1 MLKLGIGTS
10 LLCAMVAT
18 NVRADVVQTFE
29 RPGHITEA
37 SIVIDAPPEDVYA
50 FVTDYRNWTK
60 NFSDVKDVTVEG
72 GGRDNARV
80 RFKSKALGVTV
91 TVQFA
96 NEPNKAIRFKGIKGP
111 PGGRSSGEY
120 LLTPIDGGKR
130 TQVTASLY
138 MDVFG
143 PTKFV
148 IRSDK
153 LTGMRDAKL
162 RADLVDVARHFGA
175 STEPAKLPPA
185 PGVP

>member
-10 LLCAMVAT
+10 LLCAMVAAEA
-18 NVRADVVQTFE
+18 RADVVQTFE

-37 SIVIDAPPEDVYA
+37 SIVIDAPPEQVYA
-50 FVTDYRNWTK
+50 FVTDYASWTK
-60 NFSDVKDVTVEG
+60 NFSDIKDVSVEG
-72 GGRDNARV
+72 GGRDDARV

-120 LLTPIDGGKR
+120 LLTPVDGGKR
-130 TQVTASLY
+130 THVTASLY

-148 IRSDK
+148 IRGDK
-153 LTGMRDAKL
+153 LAAMRDAKL
-162 RADLVDVARHFGA
+162 RADLGDAARHFGT
-175 STEPAKLPPA
+175 STEPVLPPSGS
-185 PGVP
+185 P